1 LLQQQMLKKYEA
13 LGVDLVFKK
22 FNFSSRQKKR
32 AGKKQILNVHT
43 SSM

>member
-22 FNFSSRQKKR
+22 FNFSSCQKK
-32 AGKKQILNVHT
+32 GLEKNK
-43 SSM
+43 S